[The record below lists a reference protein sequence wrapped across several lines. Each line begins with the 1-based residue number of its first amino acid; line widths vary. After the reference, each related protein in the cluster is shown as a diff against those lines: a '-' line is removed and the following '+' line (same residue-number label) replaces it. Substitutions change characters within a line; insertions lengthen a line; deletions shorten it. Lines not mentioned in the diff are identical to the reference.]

1 MTNNLRFLLF
11 ALIYFSTVQA
21 LAQQQEQILIDRIV
35 AVVED
40 DVIMESELD
49 ERLIM
54 IERRL
59 SQRGEALPPRQVLS
73 KQVLEHLIVE
83 RLQLRL
89 ASRRGIRI
97 DDLTLNEAMRNIA
110 ARNGVNLEE
119 FREKLLGEGIDY
131 VQFREQV
138 RRELIIKALRER
150 VVEQKV
156 QITDQE
162 VADLISGQVG
172 AVDSELEF
180 RLSHILI
187 TIPEAASADE
197 IKKAKEKADS
207 IRDRAIAGED
217 FGQLAVSESDGQKAL
232 EGGDLGWRKASQLPT
247 VFARYVV
254 AMSVGDI
261 SEVIRSPSGFHIIR
275 LADRIGEK
283 SQVVEQ
289 TRARHILLKTSAL
302 IDDERARLRLDG
314 LKRRIENGESFADLA
329 KANSDDTGS
338 AIEGGDLGWTNP
350 GSLVPEFERVMNKL
364 EIGQI
369 SAPLK
374 SPFGWH
380 IVEVLERRAHDS
392 TQEAL
397 RSQARNIIRR
407 RKVEEET
414 ELWLRRLRDE
424 SYVEYRLETEGQE
437 EEG

>member
-1 MTNNLRFLLF
+1 MKKYFLFLLCVLMIASAAEAF
-11 ALIYFSTVQA
+11 AQRG
-21 LAQQQEQILIDRIV
+21 QILIDRIV

-40 DVIMESELD
+40 DVIMKSELD
-49 ERLIM
+49 ERLTM
-54 IERRL
+54 IQKRL
-59 SQRGEALPPRQVLS
+59 GQRGEALPPPDVLG

-83 RLQLRL
+83 RIQLRM

-97 DDLTLNEAMRNIA
+97 DDLTLNEAMRSIA
-110 ARNGVNLEE
+110 TRNGTNLEA
-119 FREKLLGEGIDY
+119 FREKLLDEDIDY

-138 RRELIIKALRER
+138 RTELIIKALRER
-150 VVEQKV
+150 AVERKV
-156 QITDQE
+156 QVTDQE

-172 AVDSELEF
+172 KVDSELEY

-197 IKKAKEKADS
+197 IKEARDKAES
-207 IRDRAIAGED
+207 VRDRLVAGEG
-217 FGQLAVSESDGQKAL
+217 FEQLAVSESDGQKAL

-247 VFARYVV
+247 VFTRYVV
-254 AMSVGDI
+254 AMQVGEI

-275 LADRIGEK
+275 LADRVGEEA
-283 SQVVEQ
+283 QVVEQ

-302 IDDERARLRLDG
+302 INDEKARTRLDR
-314 LKRRIENGESFADLA
+314 LKRRIENGESFAELA

-364 EIGQI
+364 KIAQV
-369 SAPLK
+369 SAPFK

-380 IVEVLERRAHDS
+380 IVEVLERRTHDS

-397 RSQARNIIRR
+397 RSQARNIILR

-424 SYVEYRLETEGQE
+424 SYVEYRLEIDDQA